1 MDTNSELELLAE
13 IKKIYGIRI
22 RRSNLVNVIALMS
35 AAQEHGETYTP
46 YLANVWKL
54 SLQLHV
60 MNSPIQTHSPVVV
73 VNNAA

>member
-46 YLANVWKL
+46 YLARIRAW
-54 SLQLHV
+54 
-60 MNSPIQTHSPVVV
+60 
-73 VNNAA
+73 

>member
-1 MDTNSELELLAE
+1 MDTNSEVELLAE

-46 YLANVWKL
+46 YLARDRAWRTCRSYHCSCML
-54 SLQLHV
+54 
-60 MNSPIQTHSPVVV
+60 
-73 VNNAA
+73 